1 MLVFVRIN
9 DKILLRSVQWITPL
23 LVLNYFIKLER
34 TNKISH
40 NNCLNHGVTNFF
52 FNSIMDAQSTV
63 FKIDPFLG
71 DYQLL
76 ETCSIQIMNKEL

>member
-1 MLVFVRIN
+1 MDNTIVSF
-9 DKILLRSVQWITPL
+9 
-23 LVLNYFIKLER
+23 KLFYQR

-40 NNCLNHGVTNFF
+40 NNCLNHGVTNVF

-63 FKIDPFLG
+63 FKIDQFLG